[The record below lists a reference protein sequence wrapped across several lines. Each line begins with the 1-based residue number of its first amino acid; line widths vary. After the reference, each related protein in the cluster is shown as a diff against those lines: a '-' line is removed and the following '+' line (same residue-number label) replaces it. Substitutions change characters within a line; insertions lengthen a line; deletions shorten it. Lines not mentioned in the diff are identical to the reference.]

1 MVHEKAGP
9 EALGVLRIAVFGIWV
24 FQVVR
29 TPLGRAANL
38 PVELFDAPGLLSLL
52 PQGFWDRLFQPTPL
66 LALEVGLTL
75 IFLLA
80 ALGARPFPLI
90 GVASIAGMLL
100 FDGIAKGWGAY
111 VNHAQMGVLYAGIL
125 IAVSP
130 AADALT
136 PFRRKERDS
145 PEESGSRQKPG
156 SREEPD
162 SRGPEERKA
171 QGAYRFPL
179 VATAVVLA
187 VTYALIGGH
196 RLAVGG
202 MEIFT
207 GDAFPTYLAIRTFE
221 YSSYQFQLST
231 LLLGSGG
238 AMLALRA
245 AFAVTTV
252 FEILSPLALVSRRF
266 RTLWLII
273 IVPFHLAT
281 LVTMNIF
288 FWENLILLLL
298 VFTDLP
304 TRLGEAWRQGIQFG
318 GRREVGLQP

>member
-9 EALGVLRIAVFGIWV
+9 EALAILRIAVFGIWAV
-24 FQVVR
+24 QVGR
-29 TPLGRAANL
+29 TPLGRAADL
-38 PVELFDAPGLLSLL
+38 PMELFDAPGLLALL
-52 PQGFWDRLFQPTPL
+52 PSGFWDRLFQPTPL
-66 LALEVGLTL
+66 LVLEVGLFL
-75 IFLLA
+75 VFLLA

-90 GVASIAGMLL
+90 GIAAMGGMLL
-100 FDGIAKGWGAY
+100 FDGIAKGWGSY

-130 AADALT
+130 AADALS
-136 PFRRKERDS
+136 PFRRRERSS
-145 PEESGSRQKPG
+145 PGV
-156 SREEPD
+156 
-162 SRGPEERKA
+162 
-171 QGAYRFPL
+171 YRFPL

-187 VTYALIGGH
+187 VTYALIGAQ
-196 RLAVGG
+196 RLEVGG

-221 YSSYQFQLST
+221 YSAFQFQLST

-238 AMLALRA
+238 AILALRA

-266 RTLWLII
+266 RKLWLIV

-304 TRLGEAWRQGIQFG
+304 TLLGEAWRQGIPFG
-318 GRREVGLQP
+318 ERRKVGLQP